1 MQKPLTLDGQGLAKT
16 QFKRIVPQAQTSNQV
31 FLELSNHILDR
42 QLTNALELL
51 EKHGHYGEIAIF
63 VIASIQDMGGGK

>member
-31 FLELSNHILDR
+31 FQSLSSYILDH

-51 EKHGHYGEIAIF
+51 EKHGHYDEIAIF
-63 VIASIQDMGGGK
+63 VIASIQDIGGGR